1 MSRNLSLRW
10 FFNFLCSFY
19 FLSQTRVKVRD
30 GVAVAGNSAGRLDF
44 LVAVECAFELL
55 GVVIVM
61 VVRLEV
67 SANVEGGTTFI

>member
-1 MSRNLSLRW
+1 M
-10 FFNFLCSFY
+10 
-19 FLSQTRVKVRD
+19 RD
-30 GVAVAGNSAGRLDF
+30 GVAIAGNSAGRLDF

-67 SANVEGGTTFI
+67 SANVEGSTTFI